1 MVHARC
7 LGSKLDVI
15 SDGVITKQPQKTSC
29 ICLKKRESG
38 IKKLSKQ
45 LLLFDPIHQGKRKKE
60 QQPCSL
66 SEQTEKLLPVFIPVW
81 DHSFQSMEW
90 VIGAYFPIPVMCGSC
105 SLMMRHF
112 YVHNI
117 CVGNTPTA
125 LPPSASE
132 SRPRGKKKN
141 ITKPN
146 LPHAKTNVSSNK
158 PTTSKANN
166 FLPLTF
172 NRHKPGLWFL

>member
-1 MVHARC
+1 M
-7 LGSKLDVI
+7 LGIKAWCYLWWGDHKATAKNKLH
-15 SDGVITKQPQKTSC
+15 
-29 ICLKKRESG
+29 LFKKRESG
-38 IKKLSKQ
+38 IKKRLSKQ
-45 LLLFDPIHQGKRKKE
+45 LLLFDPIHQKKTTLCFGKVSKLRNYS
-60 QQPCSL
+60 QSL
-66 SEQTEKLLPVFIPVW
+66 HPSVRP
-81 DHSFQSMEW
+81 HSFQSTEW

-117 CVGNTPTA
+117 CVGNTPSV

-132 SRPRGKKKN
+132 SRPRGKKSKKN